1 MLFVTDHIAD
11 LIGLQFADLDPRDPL
26 MVEAAT
32 RVSGPF
38 QPAIHRVP
46 GKLLDSGYRGF
57 VSTLGAESGHLVK
70 GFTAVMESMV
80 EYPAVS
86 TVSFPA
92 TLESVFP
99 PLSHPSLLEAIID
112 DGIGVRFSPLPTLP
126 TLLVWA
132 SETLHGIAPC

>member
-1 MLFVTDHIAD
+1 M
-11 LIGLQFADLDPRDPL
+11 IGLQFADLDPRDPL

-32 RVSGPF
+32 RVSSPF

-57 VSTLGAESGHLVK
+57 VRTLDAESGDLVK

-80 EYPAVS
+80 EYPAVL

-99 PLSHPSLLEAIID
+99 PLSLPSLVQAIILVEAIID
-112 DGIGVRFSPLPTLP
+112 DGIGVRFSPLPS
-126 TLLVWA
+126 LLVWA
-132 SETLHGIAPC
+132 SETLHVIAPC